1 MYPQDPTV
9 PGQPPQAPQTPG
21 TYPAGYPGTYPA
33 GYPGTYPGAPTP
45 KSKKWIPAV
54 ALAAAAALAG
64 SGYAFYQDRHT
75 SSDCSVEGAT
85 TTKLDRKS
93 DSEPTISVPLTKG
106 WVGVDQATLSTGP
119 SELTSPYLR
128 GVIVN
133 TGIKERDFSPNVVVT
148 LEKSNAASSQEA
160 NEQAINTGRQAVG
173 ATITAEST
181 HQVCGNTVYQSDF
194 APPNWL
200 RNADTA
206 NIQTGSWF
214 ITTVAAADGGLWLA
228 TATLQTRNPENPDY
242 IAERDALQDGFRM
255 EAVGGG

>member
-1 MYPQDPTV
+1 
-9 PGQPPQAPQTPG
+9 
-21 TYPAGYPGTYPA
+21 
-33 GYPGTYPGAPTP
+33 
-45 KSKKWIPAV
+45 V

-85 TTKLDRKS
+85 TAKLDRKS

-128 GVIVN
+128 GVIIN
-133 TGIKERDFSPNVVVT
+133 TGIKERDFSPNVAVT
-148 LEKSNAASSQEA
+148 LEKVNATSSQEA

-194 APPNWL
+194 AGVRAPDGN
-200 RNADTA
+200 T
-206 NIQTGSWF
+206 QTGSWF
-214 ITTVAAADGGLWLA
+214 ITTVEAADGGLWLA